1 MMKMIML
8 TFVIGLITL
17 KSSFSQFEYTDIG
30 ARATGLNGAFT
41 SLSDNSLAVFYN
53 PSGLGQLKFRE
64 VSVFYGPSLFGI
76 QELSVGALTY
86 AEPLS
91 FGTIGLGIKS
101 FGFELYRETNLIL
114 SFGNNYSNK
123 IFYGL
128 NFNYYNLNI
137 QNYNSASS
145 FGVDIGGLAY
155 LTDFLKWGFYAGNIT
170 GSKIGVSEQRIAQIY
185 RTGLTVQPV
194 NDLNLVID
202 IEKDVKYPLSFRAG
216 MEYFIN
222 DFIDLRAGIGTEPV
236 SFTCGASINYNIFQF
251 DYSFYDHQDLG
262 ITNQGSV
269 TINFGGGSARKL
281 ARENLKNA
289 FK

>member
-1 MMKMIML
+1 MKMIML
-8 TFVIGLITL
+8 IFVIGIFTL
-17 KSSFSQFEYTDIG
+17 KSSFAQFEYTDIG

-41 SLSDNSLAVFYN
+41 SVSDNSLAVFYN
-53 PSGLGQLKFRE
+53 PSGLGQMKFRE
-64 VSVFYGPSLFGI
+64 VSAFYGPSLFGME
-76 QELSVGALTY
+76 ELSIAALTY
-86 AEPLS
+86 AEPLN
-91 FGTIGLGIKS
+91 FGTIGLGLKT

-114 SFGNNYSNK
+114 SFGNNYGNK
-123 IFYGL
+123 IFYGF
-128 NFNYYNLNI
+128 NFNFYNLNI

-145 FGVDIGGLAY
+145 LGVDIGGLAY
-155 LTDFLKWGFYAGNIT
+155 LTDFLKWGFYAGNIS

-194 NDLNLVID
+194 NDLNLVMD

-236 SFTCGASINYNIFQF
+236 SFACGASINYNIFQI
-251 DYSFYDHQDLG
+251 DYSFYNHQDLG

-269 TINFGGGSARKL
+269 TVNFGGDSSRKL
-281 ARENLKNA
+281 AREQLKNA